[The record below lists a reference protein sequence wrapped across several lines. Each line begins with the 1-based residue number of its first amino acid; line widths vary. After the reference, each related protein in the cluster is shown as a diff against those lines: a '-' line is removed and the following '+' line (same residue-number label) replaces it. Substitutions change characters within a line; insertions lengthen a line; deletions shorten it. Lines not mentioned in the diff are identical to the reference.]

1 MEKRERGRIQGLPI
15 LKLIYPL
22 LSQERVK
29 SYDFQILYVN
39 LWDRSEQKPIKN
51 FRKSSRGRTQG
62 LSKIFMA
69 PIYRAHG
76 VVIFAVAQLSSIA
89 SRWAKYIHPPVANLL
104 QCRPMCAKNYE
115 NWLAVDEV
123 IAKINRLT
131 LLPNPVRI
139 QQDSSVVGDWETA
152 SEFSLCFFTYL
163 LRLCNMAVCEK
174 VNIGCAAK
182 F

>member
-89 SRWAKYIHPPVANLL
+89 SRWAKYRPIHPPVANFL

-131 LLPNPVRI
+131 LLPNPIRI
-139 QQDSSVVGDWETA
+139 QQDSSVVGDWETTLRQ
-152 SEFSLCFFTYL
+152 SLAFVSL
-163 LRLCNMAVCEK
+163 LIYCVCAIWPYVK
-174 VNIGCAAK
+174 K
-182 F
+182 